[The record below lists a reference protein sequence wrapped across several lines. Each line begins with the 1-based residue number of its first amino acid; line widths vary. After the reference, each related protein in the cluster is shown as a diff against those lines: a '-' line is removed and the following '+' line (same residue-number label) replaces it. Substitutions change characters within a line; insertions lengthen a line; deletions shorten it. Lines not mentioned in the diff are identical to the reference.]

1 MLRVGL
7 IGLGAIGRV
16 HFDCWRKCAAAQLVA
31 ISARDPKKLAGE
43 WAAQEFNLGDQTSDR
58 VDLSDLATYRE
69 AADLIA
75 DPNVE
80 AVDICLPTRHH
91 APLTIAALRA
101 GKHVF
106 CEKPMALNVEECAA
120 MIDAAR
126 AADRLLVIGHC
137 LRYWP
142 HYVHVHEA
150 LASGIYGR
158 PLHAS
163 LYRKSALPKWSS
175 GSWLTNPAE
184 SGGVILDMHIH
195 DIDIARWWFGEPA
208 RIEANAATRA
218 GLPLSVDALWHYAE
232 GPAVHLHSAWDPNG
246 GDFHHGFTVTFESGT
261 LTYDLSVEGG
271 ALRLRQNGMEST
283 VPLPAPAAH
292 QAEIDDFAVQA
303 KDRSRPL
310 RVPPDQSLAA
320 VRLAKR
326 ELGLHSDPAAS
337 AMSPPGARKATAS
350 L

>member
-16 HFDCWRKCAAAQLVA
+16 HFDCWRNCAGAQLVA

-43 WAAQEFNLGDQTSDR
+43 WAAQEFNLGDQSTER
-58 VDLSDLATYRE
+58 IDLSGIATYRE
-69 AADLIA
+69 AHDLIA
-75 DPNVE
+75 DANVE

-106 CEKPMALNVEECAA
+106 CEKPMALTVEECAA

-142 HYVHVHEA
+142 HYVHVRDA
-150 LASGIYGR
+150 IASGVHGR

-163 LYRKSALPKWSS
+163 LFRTSALPKWSS
-175 GSWLTNPAE
+175 DGWLTNPAE

-195 DIDIARWWFGEPA
+195 DVDVARWWFGEPA
-208 RIEANAATRA
+208 RVEAHGATHD
-218 GLPLSVDALWHYAE
+218 GLPLSVDALWHYAD

-246 GDFHHGFTVTFESGT
+246 GEFRHGFTVVLEKGT
-261 LTYDLSVEGG
+261 LTYDLAAHDG
-271 ALRLRQNGMEST
+271 ALRLLRDGAAST
-283 VPLPAPAAH
+283 IELPVPAAH
-292 QAEIDDFAVQA
+292 QAEIDDFAAQVA
-303 KDRSRPL
+303 DRARPL
-310 RVPPDQSLAA
+310 RIPAEESLAA
-320 VRLAKR
+320 VRLANE
-326 ELGLHSDPAAS
+326 ELRQVAGP
-337 AMSPPGARKATAS
+337 R
-350 L
+350 

>member
-1 MLRVGL
+1 MLKVGL

-16 HFDCWRKCAAAQLVA
+16 HFDCWRKCAGAQLVA

-43 WAAQEFNLGDQTSDR
+43 WAAQEFNLGDQSSDR
-58 VDLSDLATYRE
+58 VDLSGIATYRE
-69 AADLIA
+69 AGDLIA

-106 CEKPMALNVEECAA
+106 CEKPMALTVEECAA

-142 HYVHVHEA
+142 HYVHVREA
-150 LASGIYGR
+150 LTSGVYGS

-163 LYRKSALPKWSS
+163 LFRMSALPKWSAD
-175 GSWLTNPAE
+175 GWLTNPAE

-195 DIDIARWWFGEPA
+195 DIDIARWWFGEPD
-208 RIEANAATRA
+208 RIESNGSARD
-218 GLPLSVDALWHYAE
+218 GLPLSVDALWHYTG

-246 GDFHHGFTVTFESGT
+246 GDFRHGFTVVFEKAT
-261 LTYDLSVEGG
+261 LLYDLASESG
-271 ALRLRQNGMEST
+271 ALRLRQNGTEST
-283 VPLPAPAAH
+283 IPLPNPAAH
-292 QAEIDDFAVQA
+292 QAEIDDFAAQA
-303 KDRSRPL
+303 VHRTRAL
-310 RVPPDQSLAA
+310 RIPPGESLAA
-320 VRLAKR
+320 VRLAIE
-326 ELGLHSDPAAS
+326 ELRQVAAS
-337 AMSPPGARKATAS
+337 